1 MTSWDA
7 MSQKLLLG
15 LRAGQA
21 QKYEHLKY
29 MATLTHLPQQTACAA
44 LAPGTGQSSKETV
57 TSSPSSNRTGMTL
70 SMPAENWMPNQWLSK
85 VMMNRYTWRD
95 LNCSGT
101 CTWPQASEETQ
112 FASWVVDEY
121 FLLHMKRGEK
131 KIRNKKIPSTVF
143 YYHHYQQQQHRRC
156 HHRYTASEYELV
168 PQITY
173 KM

>member
-1 MTSWDA
+1 MIDIRLAKLQRSVLNSKFILLPDLRRWAKTSGFSWYEVPSQGGEKGMTSWDA

-70 SMPAENWMPNQWLSK
+70 SMPAENWMPN
-85 VMMNRYTWRD
+85 
-95 LNCSGT
+95 
-101 CTWPQASEETQ
+101 
-112 FASWVVDEY
+112 
-121 FLLHMKRGEK
+121 
-131 KIRNKKIPSTVF
+131 
-143 YYHHYQQQQHRRC
+143 
-156 HHRYTASEYELV
+156 
-168 PQITY
+168 
-173 KM
+173 